1 MRYIVTNEKYTGDLE
16 PIKELLPTR
25 VTKPGVMPG
34 MKSKW
39 VNAKEILPEDDWIYP
54 PMKPTEKQR
63 MQIVGRVAEIGTR
76 VLFENFVYRF
86 GGEVYHQQAGGPIG
100 ARVTMCA
107 AKMVMQHWADKYH
120 QILLRSDLR
129 VPLLTGCRQW
139 PSRGDH
145 FKERHEV

>member
-54 PMKPTEKQR
+54 PMKPTEKQK

-86 GGEVYHQQAGGPIG
+86 GGEVYHQQAGVRIG
-100 ARVTMCA
+100 AKVTMFALA
-107 AKMVMQHWADKYH
+107 AKMVMQHWGDKYY
-120 QILLRSDLR
+120 QILLRSDM
-129 VPLLTGCRQW
+129 
-139 PSRGDH
+139 
-145 FKERHEV
+145 